1 MVGEKMVGDIE
12 AVIPGST
19 RLVQQL
25 HLGLLWGMSPF
36 APIAGDAG
44 TDHIV
49 PDMLPATP
57 PGNDVV
63 EGQLLRLMT
72 AILARVVVPVEHL

>member
-1 MVGEKMVGDIE
+1 MHPCF
-12 AVIPGST
+12 AWRLT
-19 RLVQQL
+19 RLV
-25 HLGLLWGMSPF
+25 PV
-36 APIAGDAG
+36 AGDAG